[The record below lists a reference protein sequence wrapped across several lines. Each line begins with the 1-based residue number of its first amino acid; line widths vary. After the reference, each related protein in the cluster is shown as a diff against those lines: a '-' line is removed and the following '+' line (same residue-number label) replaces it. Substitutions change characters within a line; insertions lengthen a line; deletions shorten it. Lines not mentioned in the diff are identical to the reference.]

1 MRLQSLRLRL
11 AVFFFQRWEKAA
23 WVVARGSAIGG
34 TLDLRGKHS
43 GQTPGALK
51 KGKCFKTVRAKR
63 KNAVYYQRRDLYH
76 LSCCKTVVT

>member
-43 GQTPGALK
+43 GQTPVSLMKGNALRWRRRI
-51 KGKCFKTVRAKR
+51 VKR
-63 KNAVYYQRRDLYH
+63 GIYQRRDCAICLVAR
-76 LSCCKTVVT
+76 LL